1 MADELAGAGVV
12 EALAKVHALEL
23 ALGERHEAVRVRSTL
38 SPVSPDAS
46 EKKSPCSSPRRSGL
60 VGLHLLALHQ
70 ETILGTGWA
79 PGGWAATVLGQG
91 ASARRLG
98 QGAAGAD
105 GCSSLGGVGS
115 GQIRPTHVLEGD
127 LG

>member
-60 VGLHLLALHQ
+60 VRLHLLALHQ
-70 ETILGTGWA
+70 ETILGRGWA
-79 PGGWAATVLGQG
+79 PGGWAATV
-91 ASARRLG
+91 LG

>member
-12 EALAKVHALEL
+12 EALAKVHSLEL
-23 ALGERHEAVRVRSTL
+23 SLGERHEAVRVRSTL

-70 ETILGTGWA
+70 ETILGRGWA
-79 PGGWAATVLGQG
+79 PGGWAATV
-91 ASARRLG
+91 LG

>member
-70 ETILGTGWA
+70 ETILGRGWA

-91 ASARRLG
+91 AGGSGSRRL
-98 QGAAGAD
+98 QFTWRRWERSNQANT
-105 GCSSLGGVGS
+105 CFGG
-115 GQIRPTHVLEGD
+115 
-127 LG
+127 